1 MQPFASERYQVI
13 APLGGGGMAEVLLA
27 LATGAEGFRK
37 PVAIKRMLPH
47 LAVNEDVARMFLAEA
62 RLAMH
67 LHHQN
72 IVSVFDV
79 VRGPEGLYLVMELVD
94 GWDLGA
100 VLGHEAKARTWMPEP
115 LAVYV
120 AQQVANGLAHAYRK
134 TENGKPIM
142 AAHRDLTPSNVM
154 VTADGEVK
162 IADFG
167 IAKVDT
173 GQTEP
178 GTFKGKIPY
187 AAPEVI
193 RGQPATHLSDQFSL
207 GVVLHRLTSGQY
219 PYGYSDNTVAFHE
232 QLAKAGPPPCT
243 GLSAE
248 CAQVVRTM
256 LAKAPEDR
264 FPNIDVAGHA
274 LARLLAKSGAV
285 VGAPQLAHF
294 LSSLQLPP
302 PPSAKVPKDV
312 PKPAPARP
320 MKATP
325 PLPVPVMEEPLG
337 SWRPPPGGPQMDESG
352 RVTGGPPVHRPARE
366 TELELEP
373 GLGDEPLSTA
383 NEAASPGLQDRFG
396 KMFGSEAAPA
406 PSPSSAETETELR
419 PRDSFG
425 GYDPLPGNYGPRAR
439 KPITFSVTGWLL
451 LVLLV
456 AGGLGGA
463 YVYFGPRELRAK
475 YEDLTGP
482 PTQAVLT
489 VLSTPDGAQV
499 RIGGKVVGN
508 TPLMQENLYPR
519 GAEVE
524 VQVTMRGYKPW
535 TGKLRGGEAVTLEA
549 VLKK

>member
-1 MQPFASERYQVI
+1 MEPFASDRYQVI
-13 APLGGGGMAEVLLA
+13 APLGGGGMAEVFLA

-37 PVAIKRMLPH
+37 PVAIKRMLAH

-79 VRGPEGLYLVMELVD
+79 GRGPEGLYLVMELVD
-94 GWDLGA
+94 GWDLGG

-142 AAHRDLTPSNVM
+142 AAHRDLTPSNLM

-193 RGQPATHLSDQFSL
+193 RGEPATHLSDQFSL
-207 GVVLHRLTSGQY
+207 GVVMHRLTSGQY
-219 PYGYSDNTVAFHE
+219 PYGYSDNPVAFNDM
-232 QLAKAGPPPCT
+232 LARAGSPPCP

-256 LAKAPEDR
+256 LAKAPADR
-264 FPNIDVAGHA
+264 YPNIEVASHA

-285 VGAPQLAHF
+285 VGAPQLARF
-294 LSSLQLPP
+294 LASLHLPP
-302 PPSAKVPKDV
+302 PPSAKVPREL
-312 PKPAPARP
+312 PRPQPRAPI
-320 MKATP
+320 
-325 PLPVPVMEEPLG
+325 PLSDEPLQ
-337 SWRPPPGGPQMDESG
+337 SWIPPGPQMDESG
-352 RVTGGPPVHRPARE
+352 RLHGAPAHRPARE
-366 TELELEP
+366 TELESA
-373 GLGDEPLSTA
+373 GGGDEPLLLAGNDEPSTD
-383 NEAASPGLQDRFG
+383 LQNRFG
-396 KMFGSEAAPA
+396 KMLGPDEASA
-406 PSPSSAETETELR
+406 PSPAEVQTALR
-419 PRDSFG
+419 DPVP
-425 GYDPLPGNYGPRAR
+425 GYDPLPNSYGPKAR
-439 KPITFSVTGWLL
+439 KPRSFSVTWVLL
-451 LVLLV
+451 LVLLL
-456 AGGLGGA
+456 AGGAGAA
-463 YVYFGPRELRAK
+463 YVFYDLGPRDLRTQ
-475 YEDLTGP
+475 YERLAGP
-482 PTQAVLT
+482 PSQAVLT

-499 RIGGKVVGN
+499 RIGGKLVGN
-508 TPLMQENLYPR
+508 TPWMQENLYPK
-519 GAEVE
+519 GAELD

-549 VLKK
+549 VLKR

>member
-1 MQPFASERYQVI
+1 VQPFASDRYQVI
-13 APLGGGGMAEVLLA
+13 APLGGGGMAEVFLA

-79 VRGPEGLYLVMELVD
+79 GRGPEGLYLVMELVD

-115 LAVYV
+115 LALYV

-134 TENGKPIM
+134 TENGRPIM

-193 RGQPATHLSDQFSL
+193 RGEPATHLSDQFSL

-232 QLAKAGPPPCT
+232 QLAKAGPPPCP

-248 CAQVVRTM
+248 CAEVLRTM

-264 FPNIDVAGHA
+264 YPNIDVAGHA

-285 VGAPQLAHF
+285 VGAPQLAGF
-294 LSSLQLPP
+294 LASLQLPP
-302 PPSAKVPKDV
+302 PPSAKVPREA
-312 PKPAPARP
+312 PRPAPG
-320 MKATP
+320 KAGP
-325 PLPVPVMEEPLG
+325 PLPVPVLDEPLQ

-352 RVTGGPPVHRPARE
+352 RLTGALPAHRPARE
-366 TELELEP
+366 TELEPEP

-383 NEAASPGLQDRFG
+383 NDAPSAGLQDRFG
-396 KMFGSEAAPA
+396 KMFGSGPA
-406 PSPSSAETETELR
+406 PELAPVPLAAEIETELR
-419 PRDSFG
+419 PRDPVP
-425 GYDPLPGNYGPRAR
+425 GYDPLPGDYGPKAR
-439 KPITFSVTGWLL
+439 KPLTFSVAGLLL

-456 AGGLGGA
+456 AGGAGGA
-463 YVYFGPRELRAK
+463 YFFFGPREIRAK
-475 YEDLTGP
+475 YEELTGP

-535 TGKLRGGEAVTLEA
+535 TGRLRGGEAVTLEA

>member
-1 MQPFASERYQVI
+1 
-13 APLGGGGMAEVLLA
+13 
-27 LATGAEGFRK
+27 
-37 PVAIKRMLPH
+37 
-47 LAVNEDVARMFLAEA
+47 
-62 RLAMH
+62 
-67 LHHQN
+67 
-72 IVSVFDV
+72 
-79 VRGPEGLYLVMELVD
+79 MELVD

-100 VLGHEAKARTWMPEP
+100 VLGHEAKARAWMPEP

-173 GQTEP
+173 GHTEP

-193 RGQPATHLSDQFSL
+193 RGEPATHLADQFSL

-232 QLAKAGPPPCT
+232 LLAKAGPPPCT

-248 CAQVVRTM
+248 GAQVVRTM

-264 FPNIDVAGHA
+264 YPNIDVAGHA

-285 VGAPQLAHF
+285 VGAPQLASF

-302 PPSAKVPKDV
+302 PPSAKV
-312 PKPAPARP
+312 AS
-320 MKATP
+320 KAAP
-325 PLPVPVMEEPLG
+325 PLPVPVLDEPMG

-352 RVTGGPPVHRPARE
+352 RLTGALPAHRPARE
-366 TELELEP
+366 TELEP
-373 GLGDEPLSTA
+373 GHGPGDEPLSTA
-383 NEAASPGLQDRFG
+383 NDVPSAGVQDRFG
-396 KMFGSEAAPA
+396 KMFGSEPAPEPAPA
-406 PSPSSAETETELR
+406 PSPAETETQLR
-419 PRDSFG
+419 PRDHFG
-425 GYDPLPGNYGPRAR
+425 GYDPLPGDYGPKAR
-439 KPITFSVTGWLL
+439 KPLTFSVVGLLL

-463 YVYFGPRELRAK
+463 YVFFGPKEIRAK

-489 VLSTPDGAQV
+489 VLSRPDGAQV
-499 RIGGKVVGN
+499 RIGGQVVGN